1 MANNNANMGWGDR
14 EEVPIEEEAA
24 AAVAGSG
31 GGRGDDEGLGHGLG
45 PMYNREAGTWRE
57 RLTRSGI
64 TDSERTKPTARGGRE
79 WEAW

>member
-1 MANNNANMGWGDR
+1 MGWGDR

-31 GGRGDDEGLGHGLG
+31 GGRGDDEGLG

-64 TDSERTKPTARGGRE
+64 TGSERTTPTARGARE
-79 WEAW
+79 WEAWRAN